1 MSTPS
6 RSSLRRIGA
15 LMVIPVIMLLGACGM
30 KTDLT
35 IHGDTVD
42 QTVLMWDSSD
52 QMSEAD
58 CSEDGMSDA
67 GVNPAEDAP
76 EGVDVKYTFTKHDG
90 HPACEIKAT
99 NIPLSQFDG
108 KGGQSSQ
115 GAASE
120 GAIKITHEN
129 GQYDFTMPLGEM
141 DDSQQQQMKQSGVE
155 VSVSVT
161 FPGKVTEAS
170 GNAEKKGSTV
180 TWADVLDEKG
190 SLHAVGEDSA
200 GLLGGSV
207 AGVPWLW
214 IIVGGAVVLVVV
226 IVVVI
231 LVARSGKKKKKKSA
245 APGGYPG
252 QPMGYAQPGQQPY
265 NPQQQPGYPQQG
277 AQPGYPQ
284 QQYPGQPGQNPQQG
298 YNPNG
303 QPGQP
308 GQQPYN
314 PNGQY

>member
-42 QTVLMWDSSD
+42 QTVLIWDSSD

-58 CSEDGMSDA
+58 CSKDSMSDA
-67 GVNPAEDAP
+67 GVSQAKDAQ
-76 EGVDVKYTFTKHDG
+76 YTFTKHDG

-108 KGGQSSQ
+108 KGGQSGQ
-115 GAASE
+115 DAAE

-180 TWADVLDEKG
+180 AWANVLDEKG
-190 SLHAVGEDSA
+190 SLHAVGKDSA
-200 GLLGGSV
+200 GLF
-207 AGVPWLW
+207 GVPWLW
-214 IIVGGAVVLVVV
+214 IIVGAAVVLVVI

-231 LVARSGKKKKKKSA
+231 IVVKSGKKKSA

-265 NPQQQPGYPQQG
+265 NPQQG
-277 AQPGYPQ
+277 AQPGYP

-308 GQQPYN
+308 GQPGQQGYN

>member
-42 QTVLMWDSSD
+42 QTVLIWDSSD

-58 CSEDGMSDA
+58 CSKDSMSDA
-67 GVNPAEDAP
+67 GVSQAKDAQ
-76 EGVDVKYTFTKHDG
+76 YTFTKHDG

-108 KGGQSSQ
+108 KGGQSGQ
-115 GAASE
+115 DAAE

-170 GNAEKKGSTV
+170 GKAGKKGG
-180 TWADVLDEKG
+180 AAPRANVLDEKG
-190 SLHAVGEDSA
+190 SLHAVGKDSA
-200 GLLGGSV
+200 GLF
-207 AGVPWLW
+207 GVPWLW
-214 IIVGGAVVLVVV
+214 IIVGAAVVLVVI

-231 LVARSGKKKKKKSA
+231 IVVKSGKKKSA

-265 NPQQQPGYPQQG
+265 NPQQG
-277 AQPGYPQ
+277 AQPGYP

-308 GQQPYN
+308 GQPGQQGYN

>member
-6 RSSLRRIGA
+6 CSSLRRIGA
-15 LMVIPVIMLLGACGM
+15 LVIIPMIMLLGACGT
-30 KTDLT
+30 KYDLT

-42 QTVLMWDSSD
+42 QTILMWDSKD
-52 QMSEAD
+52 QMTED
-58 CSEDGMSDA
+58 NCSKEGMASA
-67 GVNPAEDAP
+67 GVNPADDVP
-76 EGVDVKYTFTKHDG
+76 EGVDVKYTFTDHDG

-99 NIPLSQFDG
+99 NVPLSQFDG
-108 KGGQSSQ
+108 KGGQAGQSDSP
-115 GAASE
+115 GS
-120 GAIKITHEN
+120 IKITHEN
-129 GQYDFTMPLGEM
+129 GHYDVTMPLGEM
-141 DDSQQQQMKQSGVE
+141 DASQREQMTQLYGEME
-155 VSVSVT
+155 VSISIT

-170 GNAEKKGSTV
+170 GNAEKKGNTV
-180 TWADVLDEKG
+180 TWTNVLDEKG

-214 IIVGGAVVLVVV
+214 IIVGAAAVLVVI

-231 LVARSGKKKKKKSA
+231 IVAKSGKKKSA
-245 APGGYPG
+245 APGAPGGYPG

-265 NPQQQPGYPQQG
+265 NPQQPGYPQQG

-284 QQYPGQPGQNPQQG
+284 QQYPGQPGQQG

-303 QPGQP
+303 PH
-308 GQQPYN
+308 
-314 PNGQY
+314 

>member
-42 QTVLMWDSSD
+42 QTVLIWDSSD

-58 CSEDGMSDA
+58 CSKDSMSDA
-67 GVNPAEDAP
+67 GVSQAKDAQ
-76 EGVDVKYTFTKHDG
+76 YTFTKHDG

-108 KGGQSSQ
+108 KGGQSGQ
-115 GAASE
+115 DAAE

-180 TWADVLDEKG
+180 TWANVLDEKG
-190 SLHAVGEDSA
+190 SLHAVGKDSA
-200 GLLGGSV
+200 GLF
-207 AGVPWLW
+207 GVPWLW
-214 IIVGGAVVLVVV
+214 IIVGAAVVLVVI

-231 LVARSGKKKKKKSA
+231 IVAKSGKKKSA
-245 APGGYPG
+245 APGAPGGYPG

-265 NPQQQPGYPQQG
+265 NPQQPGYPQQG

-284 QQYPGQPGQNPQQG
+284 QQYPGQPGQQG

-303 QPGQP
+303 PH
-308 GQQPYN
+308 
-314 PNGQY
+314 

>member
-42 QTVLMWDSSD
+42 QTVLIWDSSD

-58 CSEDGMSDA
+58 CSKDSMSDA
-67 GVNPAEDAP
+67 GVSQAKDAQ
-76 EGVDVKYTFTKHDG
+76 YTFTKHDG

-108 KGGQSSQ
+108 KGGQSGQ
-115 GAASE
+115 DAAE

-161 FPGKVTEAS
+161 FPGRVTEAS
-170 GNAEKKGSTV
+170 GNAEKKGNTV
-180 TWADVLDEKG
+180 TWTNVLDEKG
-190 SLHAVGEDSA
+190 SLHAVGKDSA
-200 GLLGGSV
+200 GLF
-207 AGVPWLW
+207 GVPWLW
-214 IIVGGAVVLVVV
+214 IIVGAAVVLVVI

-231 LVARSGKKKKKKSA
+231 IVVKSGKKKSA

-265 NPQQQPGYPQQG
+265 NPQQG
-277 AQPGYPQ
+277 AQPGYP

-308 GQQPYN
+308 GQPGQQGYN

>member
-42 QTVLMWDSSD
+42 QTVLIWDSSD

-58 CSEDGMSDA
+58 CSKDSMSDA
-67 GVNPAEDAP
+67 GVSQAKDAQ
-76 EGVDVKYTFTKHDG
+76 YTFTKHDG

-108 KGGQSSQ
+108 KGGQSGQ
-115 GAASE
+115 DAAE

-180 TWADVLDEKG
+180 TWANVLDEKG

-214 IIVGGAVVLVVV
+214 IIVGAAAVLVVI

-231 LVARSGKKKKKKSA
+231 IVAKSGKKKSA
-245 APGGYPG
+245 APGAPGGYPG

-265 NPQQQPGYPQQG
+265 NPQQPGYPQQG

-284 QQYPGQPGQNPQQG
+284 QQYPGQQG

-303 QPGQP
+303 PR
-308 GQQPYN
+308 
-314 PNGQY
+314 

>member
-42 QTVLMWDSSD
+42 QTVLIWDSSD

-58 CSEDGMSDA
+58 CSKDSMSDA
-67 GVNPAEDAP
+67 GVSQAKDAQ
-76 EGVDVKYTFTKHDG
+76 YTFTKHDG

-108 KGGQSSQ
+108 KGGQSGQ
-115 GAASE
+115 DAAE

-180 TWADVLDEKG
+180 TWANVLDEKG
-190 SLHAVGEDSA
+190 SLHAVGKDSA
-200 GLLGGSV
+200 GLF
-207 AGVPWLW
+207 GVPWLW
-214 IIVGGAVVLVVV
+214 IIVGAAVVLVVI

-231 LVARSGKKKKKKSA
+231 IVAKSGKKKSA

-265 NPQQQPGYPQQG
+265 NPQQG

-284 QQYPGQPGQNPQQG
+284 QYPGQPGQSPQQG

-303 QPGQP
+303 QPGQQ
-308 GQQPYN
+308 GYN

>member
-42 QTVLMWDSSD
+42 QTVLIWDSSD

-58 CSEDGMSDA
+58 CSKDSMSDA
-67 GVNPAEDAP
+67 GVSQAKDAQ
-76 EGVDVKYTFTKHDG
+76 YTFTKHDG

-108 KGGQSSQ
+108 KGGQSGQ
-115 GAASE
+115 DAAE

-180 TWADVLDEKG
+180 TWANVLDEKG
-190 SLHAVGEDSA
+190 SLHAVGKDSA
-200 GLLGGSV
+200 GLF
-207 AGVPWLW
+207 GVPWLW
-214 IIVGGAVVLVVV
+214 IIVGAAVVLVVI

-231 LVARSGKKKKKKSA
+231 IVVKSGKKKSA

-265 NPQQQPGYPQQG
+265 NPQQG
-277 AQPGYPQ
+277 AQPGYP

-308 GQQPYN
+308 GQQGYN

>member
-42 QTVLMWDSSD
+42 QTVLIWDSSD

-58 CSEDGMSDA
+58 CSKDSMSDA
-67 GVNPAEDAP
+67 GVSQAKDAQ
-76 EGVDVKYTFTKHDG
+76 YTFTKHDG

-108 KGGQSSQ
+108 KGGQSGQ
-115 GAASE
+115 DAAE

-180 TWADVLDEKG
+180 TWANVLDEKG
-190 SLHAVGEDSA
+190 SLHAVGKDSA
-200 GLLGGSV
+200 GLF
-207 AGVPWLW
+207 GVPWLW
-214 IIVGGAVVLVVV
+214 IIVGAAVVLVVI

-231 LVARSGKKKKKKSA
+231 IVAKSGKKKSA

-265 NPQQQPGYPQQG
+265 NPQQG

-284 QQYPGQPGQNPQQG
+284 QYPGQPGQSPQQG

-303 QPGQP
+303 Q
-308 GQQPYN
+308 Y
-314 PNGQY
+314 

>member
-42 QTVLMWDSSD
+42 QTVLIWDSSD

-58 CSEDGMSDA
+58 CSKDSMSDA
-67 GVNPAEDAP
+67 GVSQAKDAQ
-76 EGVDVKYTFTKHDG
+76 YTFTKHDG

-108 KGGQSSQ
+108 KGGQSGQ
-115 GAASE
+115 DAAE

-180 TWADVLDEKG
+180 TWANVLDEKG
-190 SLHAVGEDSA
+190 SLHAVGKDSA
-200 GLLGGSV
+200 GLF
-207 AGVPWLW
+207 GVPWLW
-214 IIVGGAVVLVVV
+214 IIVGAAVVLVVI

-231 LVARSGKKKKKKSA
+231 IVAKSGKKKSA

-265 NPQQQPGYPQQG
+265 NPQQG
-277 AQPGYPQ
+277 AQPGYP

-308 GQQPYN
+308 GQPGQQGYN

>member
-42 QTVLMWDSSD
+42 QTVLIWDSSD

-58 CSEDGMSDA
+58 CSKDSMSDA
-67 GVNPAEDAP
+67 GVSQAKDAQ
-76 EGVDVKYTFTKHDG
+76 YTFTKHDG

-108 KGGQSSQ
+108 KGGQSGQ
-115 GAASE
+115 DAAE

-180 TWADVLDEKG
+180 TWANVLDEKG
-190 SLHAVGEDSA
+190 SLHAVGKDSA
-200 GLLGGSV
+200 GLF
-207 AGVPWLW
+207 GVPWLW
-214 IIVGGAVVLVVV
+214 IIVGAAVVLVVI

-231 LVARSGKKKKKKSA
+231 IVAKSGKKKSA

-265 NPQQQPGYPQQG
+265 NPQQG

-284 QQYPGQPGQNPQQG
+284 QYPGQPGQSPQQG

-308 GQQPYN
+308 GQPGQQGYN

>member
-42 QTVLMWDSSD
+42 QTVLIWDSSD

-58 CSEDGMSDA
+58 CSKDSMSDA
-67 GVNPAEDAP
+67 GVSQAKDAQ
-76 EGVDVKYTFTKHDG
+76 YTFTKHDG

-108 KGGQSSQ
+108 KGGQSGQ
-115 GAASE
+115 DAAE

-180 TWADVLDEKG
+180 TWANVLDEKG
-190 SLHAVGEDSA
+190 SLHAVGKDSA
-200 GLLGGSV
+200 GLF
-207 AGVPWLW
+207 GVPWLW
-214 IIVGGAVVLVVV
+214 IIVGAAVVLVVI

-231 LVARSGKKKKKKSA
+231 IVAKSGKKKSA
-245 APGGYPG
+245 APGAPGGYPG

-265 NPQQQPGYPQQG
+265 NPQQG

-284 QQYPGQPGQNPQQG
+284 QQYPGQPGQQR

-303 QPGQP
+303 PR
-308 GQQPYN
+308 
-314 PNGQY
+314 

>member
-6 RSSLRRIGA
+6 CSSLRRIGV
-15 LMVIPVIMLLGACGM
+15 LVIIPMIMLLGACGM
-30 KTDLT
+30 KTDLKIHDDKVDMT
-35 IHGDTVD
+35 IF
-42 QTVLMWDSSD
+42 MWDSTDRLTKDS
-52 QMSEAD
+52 
-58 CSEDGMSDA
+58 CSESSSSQANIPKGTK
-67 GVNPAEDAP
+67 VTYN
-76 EGVDVKYTFTKHDG
+76 FTEHDSEHDG
-90 HPACEIKAT
+90 HPSCEMKAT
-99 NIPLSQFDG
+99 DIPLSQFDG
-108 KGGQSSQ
+108 KGGQSGSS
-115 GAASE
+115 GE
-120 GAIKITHEN
+120 AIKITHEN
-129 GQYDFTMPLGEM
+129 GHYDVTVPLGEM

-155 VSVSVT
+155 ASVSVT

-180 TWADVLDEKG
+180 TWANVLDEKG
-190 SLHAVGEDSA
+190 SLHAVGKDSA
-200 GLLGGSV
+200 GLF
-207 AGVPWLW
+207 GVPWLW
-214 IIVGGAVVLVVV
+214 IIVGAAVVLVVI

-231 LVARSGKKKKKKSA
+231 IVVKSGKKKSA

-265 NPQQQPGYPQQG
+265 NPQQG

-284 QQYPGQPGQNPQQG
+284 QYPGQPGQSPQQG

-308 GQQPYN
+308 GQPGQQGYN

>member
-6 RSSLRRIGA
+6 CSSLRRIGA
-15 LMVIPVIMLLGACGM
+15 LVIIPMIMLLGACGT
-30 KTDLT
+30 KYDLT

-42 QTVLMWDSSD
+42 QTILMWDSKD
-52 QMSEAD
+52 QMTED
-58 CSEDGMSDA
+58 NCSKEGMASA
-67 GVNPAEDAP
+67 GVNPADDVP

-108 KGGQSSQ
+108 QGAQGGQAGQSGQSGSS
-115 GAASE
+115 SV
-120 GAIKITHEN
+120 KSPHEN

-141 DDSQQQQMKQSGVE
+141 DASQREQMTQLYGEME
-155 VSVSVT
+155 VSISIT

-170 GNAEKKGSTV
+170 GNAEKKGNIV
-180 TWADVLDEKG
+180 TWNDVLDEKG

-214 IIVGGAVVLVVV
+214 IIVGAAAVLVVI

-231 LVARSGKKKKKKSA
+231 IVAKSGKKKSA
-245 APGGYPG
+245 APGAPGGYPG

-265 NPQQQPGYPQQG
+265 NPQQPGYPQQG

-284 QQYPGQPGQNPQQG
+284 QQYPGQPGQQG

-303 QPGQP
+303 PH
-308 GQQPYN
+308 
-314 PNGQY
+314 

>member
-42 QTVLMWDSSD
+42 QTVLIWDSSD

-58 CSEDGMSDA
+58 CSKDSMSDA
-67 GVNPAEDAP
+67 GVSQAKDAQ
-76 EGVDVKYTFTKHDG
+76 YTFTKHDG

-108 KGGQSSQ
+108 KGGQSGQ
-115 GAASE
+115 DAAE

-180 TWADVLDEKG
+180 TWANVLDEKG
-190 SLHAVGEDSA
+190 SLHAVGKDSA
-200 GLLGGSV
+200 GLF
-207 AGVPWLW
+207 GVPWLW
-214 IIVGGAVVLVVV
+214 IIVGAAVVLVVI

-231 LVARSGKKKKKKSA
+231 IVVKSGKKKSA

-265 NPQQQPGYPQQG
+265 NPQQG

-284 QQYPGQPGQNPQQG
+284 QYPGQPGQSPQQG

-308 GQQPYN
+308 GQQGYN